1 MLEEI
6 RVYFILYIKKVC
18 CGVNMGKNKTT
29 FGMLKKSSLDKYGGI
44 KGTKKEF
51 MEKVGISS
59 VSTLICLK

>member
-44 KGTKKEF
+44 KGTKK
-51 MEKVGISS
+51 SQ
-59 VSTLICLK
+59 L